1 MPEIEAEANII
12 SKEAKNTELGEQLL
26 IQAVCLVA
34 IAIEKHTD
42 AMCREGEFI
51 RETLRGTR

>member
-1 MPEIEAEANII
+1 MSEVTEEANVI

-34 IAIEKHTD
+34 IQLEHLTD
-42 AMCREGEFI
+42 AICREGEFI
-51 RETLRGTR
+51 RNSIRA